1 MKNKTKLFSL
11 ILLTLI
17 SSTVIF
23 AQATDAPAN
32 VAAAITA
39 KLIAFEK
46 NISGTAQ
53 DISIYVMGDAAVA
66 AEYKKAI
73 GKNIGKATLKKVD
86 SGDGVPTSK
95 PNILFVG
102 KSANVGKA
110 LEYSRANKI
119 LSITGIVDYV
129 NKGVTLGVGVEGGK
143 PKILLNL
150 SSSSDEGLDWNP
162 AIIKIAKT
170 IK

>member
-1 MKNKTKLFSL
+1 MKNKTRLFIL
-11 ILLTLI
+11 IVLTLI
-17 SSTVIF
+17 SSTAIF

-32 VAAAITA
+32 VAAAITT
-39 KLIAFEK
+39 KLISFEK

-53 DISIYVMGDAAVA
+53 DITIYVMGDAAVA
-66 AEYKKAI
+66 TEYSKAI

-102 KSANVGKA
+102 KAADVAKA

-119 LSITGIVDYV
+119 LSVTGIVDYV

>member
-11 ILLTLI
+11 ILLFLI
-17 SSTVIF
+17 SSTAIF
-23 AQATDAPAN
+23 AQATDAP
-32 VAAAITA
+32 
-39 KLIAFEK
+39 
-46 NISGTAQ
+46 
-53 DISIYVMGDAAVA
+53 
-66 AEYKKAI
+66 EYSKAI

-86 SGDGVPTSK
+86 SGDGVPASK

-102 KSANVGKA
+102 KSADVAKA
-110 LEYSRANKI
+110 IEYSRANKI
-119 LSITGIVDYV
+119 LSVTGVVDHV
-129 NKGVTLGVGVEGGK
+129 NKGVTLGIGVEGGK